1 MSEYITGTLIWYAM
15 ICPREVW
22 LMAHEIEPDE
32 GDTRLE
38 WGRFLSG
45 LSYPRSR
52 RREIALPGMML
63 DLVERQGPQRVVAE
77 VKASSRF
84 VDAARMQV
92 LFYLWRLREM
102 GIEAKGELRFPE
114 ERRRLRVALDAEG
127 ERALQEV
134 IARVETILAQPLPP
148 PPVRVPFCRSCAY
161 REFCWAEMTVDME
174 GDPR

>member
-1 MSEYITGTLIWYAM
+1 MSEHITGTLVWYAM

-38 WGRFLSG
+38 WGRFLSE

-52 RREIALPGMML
+52 RREIALPGMKL
-63 DLVERQGPQRVVAE
+63 DLVERQGPQLVVAE

-114 ERRRLRVALDAEG
+114 ERRRIQVALDAEG

-174 GDPR
+174 GDSR